1 MPTDQDDADALFG
14 GAAAPPAASS
24 PFGAKPTG
32 DGRKEARVR
41 ANWQARVR
49 ANWQARV
56 LLPNDRIVELNVF
69 DISESGIGL
78 VSEQGIPA
86 NSVLQLALAVPGLNE
101 PTRITPITGSIKTTH
116 MTVRGQ
122 LIHCGGTWVT
132 LPSESRDLINQWL
145 RRLRK

>member
-14 GAAAPPAASS
+14 GAAAPPAASP
-24 PFGAKPTG
+24 PFGAKPTA
-32 DGRKEARVR
+32 DGRKE
-41 ANWQARVR
+41 ARVR

-56 LLPNDRIVELNVF
+56 LLPNDRILELNVV

-116 MTVRGQ
+116 MTVRGP

-132 LPSESRDLINQWL
+132 LPGESRDLINQWL

>member
-24 PFGAKPTG
+24 PFGAKPTA
-32 DGRKEARVR
+32 DGRKE
-41 ANWQARVR
+41 ARVR

-69 DISESGIGL
+69 DISESGIDL

-132 LPSESRDLINQWL
+132 LPGESRDLINQWL